1 LNLPE
6 KNKSILLIDGNNI
19 AYRSFYAIPGLTTS
33 TSVPTNAVY
42 GFLSMLLRIKK
53 QGNPKYLAI
62 CFDAKEKTFRALDFD
77 LYKAQRKPMPDPLI
91 VQMKII
97 KEEVLLPLGIP
108 YFERPGFEADDCI
121 ATLAKHFQALQI
133 PVSILSGDRDML
145 QLVKEGEIEVL
156 SPLSGG
162 KETKVYTE
170 KEVYLEYG
178 IHPIQM
184 IDYKAIVGDPSDNI
198 RGATGIGPKTAQ
210 KLLEKFGSIE
220 LLLADTTRETEKL
233 RKQADTILLNQKLIC
248 LHPHVPIETTA
259 DSLLSRPLDPG
270 ILTTIIQ
277 KFELKSL
284 LKRVE
289 FPAIQKEEII
299 KPVENSP
306 LDWKWILNQPKIAI
320 GLGQGEDVHL
330 FDGKAQYSFSISK
343 ASLFSGDQN
352 RENFLRLL
360 ESKSIQKILF
370 EGKKLLHA
378 IKPSPSFQWTEIYD
392 LQLFWY
398 LWKPN
403 ANRYEESLFRDE
415 FGDNQPFPQI
425 LWDSFSVLWEELE
438 NVNLLELYRKVEY
451 PLLLV
456 LYKMEVC
463 GIQVSRTALGTL
475 QQKIGTAIVSLQQ
488 EINTLAGTTTNVLSP
503 KQVSFLLFE
512 KLELP
517 AQKKTKTGY
526 STESDVLAGLTD
538 LHPVVTKIMLFKE
551 LSKIQ
556 NTYVDSYLKLSTGD
570 GKLHTT
576 YLLAGAATGRIS
588 SITPNLQN
596 IPMDEHWGK
605 EVRKVIVPR
614 AGNSLFVSADYS
626 QIDLRVMAHFS
637 GDPQLVS
644 AFLANEDIHQ
654 KTARILFHLQE
665 RDTLEPWMRNVAKT
679 VNFGVLYGMTS
690 HGLSESLKISEK
702 EAKHFIET
710 YFSTY
715 SGVTEWIQKIIR
727 EATQTGYVST
737 ILGRRRP
744 IPELQSTNKMVV
756 QWGHRLAVNT
766 IIQGTSAD
774 IIKKAMLTIDPKLDS
789 VHSLMVL
796 QIHDELVFEV
806 PDAYLENS
814 KKMIKEE
821 MEQAISLS
829 VPLEVHLFSGKTLAD
844 LK

>member
-1 LNLPE
+1 MNLTE

-19 AYRSFYAIPGLTTS
+19 AYRSFFAIPGLATS
-33 TSVPTNAVY
+33 TNIPTNAVY
-42 GFLSMLLRIKK
+42 GFLSLLIRIKK
-53 QGNPKYLAI
+53 KENPGYLAI
-62 CFDAKEKTFRALDFD
+62 CFDAKEKTFRAQDFD

-121 ATLAKHFQALQI
+121 ATLAKHFQTLQI

-162 KETKVYTE
+162 KDTKVYTE

-178 IHPIQM
+178 IHPKQM

-198 RGATGIGPKTAQ
+198 RGATGIGPKTTQ
-210 KLLEKFGSIE
+210 KLLEKFGTIE
-220 LLLADTTRETEKL
+220 CMLADTTRETEKL
-233 RKQADTILLNQKLIC
+233 RKEADIILLNKKLIA

-259 DSLLSRPLDPG
+259 DSLLSRPLDPKV
-270 ILTTIIQ
+270 LTTIIQ

-289 FPAIQKEEII
+289 FPAIQQEEV
-299 KPVENSP
+299 KPIENSP

-320 GLGQGEDVHL
+320 GLGQGEDVLL
-330 FDGKAQYSFSISK
+330 FDGKAQYSFSLSK

-352 RENFLRLL
+352 RDNFLRLL
-360 ESKSIQKILF
+360 ESKSAQKILF
-370 EGKKLLHA
+370 DGKKLLHA
-378 IKPSPSFQWTEIYD
+378 LQPSPTFQWTEIYD

-403 ANRYEESLFRDE
+403 ANRYEETLFREE

-425 LWDSFSVLWEELE
+425 MWDSFSVLWEELE
-438 NVNLLELYRKVEY
+438 NVALLELYRKVEY

-456 LYKMEVC
+456 LYKMEAC
-463 GIQVSRTALGTL
+463 GIQVSRTALCTL
-475 QQKIGTAIVSLQQ
+475 QQKIGTALVSLQQ

-512 KLELP
+512 KLGLP
-517 AQKKTKTGY
+517 TQKKTKTGY
-526 STESDVLAGLTD
+526 STDADVLAGLTD
-538 LHPVVTKIMLFKE
+538 LHPIVAKIMLFKE

-556 NTYVDSYLKLSTGD
+556 NTYVDSYVKLTTSD

-576 YLLAGAATGRIS
+576 YLLAGAATGRIT
-588 SITPNLQN
+588 SINPNLQN

-605 EVRKVIVPR
+605 EVRKVVIPR

-637 GDPQLVS
+637 GDPQLVN

-665 RDTLEPWMRNVAKT
+665 GDTLEPWMRNVAKT

-715 SGVTEWIQKIIR
+715 SGVTEWIQKIIQ

-766 IIQGTSAD
+766 IIQGSSAD

-806 PDAYLENS
+806 PEGYLENS

-821 MEQAISLS
+821 MEQAISLL
-829 VPLEVHLFSGKTLAD
+829 VPLEVHLSSGKTLAD